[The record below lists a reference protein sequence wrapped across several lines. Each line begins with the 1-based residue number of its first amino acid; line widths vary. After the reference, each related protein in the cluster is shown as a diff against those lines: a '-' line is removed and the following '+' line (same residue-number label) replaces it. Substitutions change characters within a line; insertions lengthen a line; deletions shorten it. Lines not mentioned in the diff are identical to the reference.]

1 MWRAAA
7 GSKAT
12 SPSICWLTLACHG
25 FELAP
30 LTQSRNRRKLSSVY
44 PFSYIYALEWVL
56 AVVLRIQHDTQQCT
70 RPRAHAHAHTHARV
84 CLSTVCRVNQSCK
97 ACDGLDSDRF
107 LPILTASRPCVSA
120 LPPITNLI
128 VLTQGLV
135 ESNHTSRSQRRPKR
149 RRTPVPHQENLGW
162 SCPQFTRV
170 FAPPTTAASFSC
182 SVSSL

>member
-25 FELAP
+25 FEVAP
-30 LTQSRNRRKLSSVY
+30 LKQSRNWRKLSSVY
-44 PFSYIYALEWVL
+44 SFSYIYALECVL
-56 AVVLRIQHDTQQCT
+56 AIVLRIQHDTQQCT
-70 RPRAHAHAHTHARV
+70 RPRAHAQN
-84 CLSTVCRVNQSCK
+84 CSSTVCRVNQSRK

-149 RRTPVPHQENLGW
+149 RRTPVPHQENLG
-162 SCPQFTRV
+162 
-170 FAPPTTAASFSC
+170 
-182 SVSSL
+182 